1 MENERKKERL
11 KEALSKKEF
20 IKLMFIYPDTK
31 PIFNRGF
38 VIAVSD
44 DGFDF
49 NDRYN
54 GIMVFG
60 YNYLESIEEIKEES
74 ENGKNLE

>member
-11 KEALSKKEF
+11 KEALSKKQF
-20 IKLMFIYPDTK
+20 IKLMFIYPETK

-38 VIAVSD
+38 VISISE

-49 NDRYN
+49 EDRYN
-54 GIMVFG
+54 GAITFG
-60 YNYLESIEEIKEES
+60 YTYLETIEEAKED
-74 ENGKNLE
+74 G